1 MSTTRIELVGS
12 WYEFMKTEISQEQYE
27 RYLEHYLQHGVA
39 VDSDDDDWSELR
51 ENGEDMGLTG
61 DDAELLVNGK
71 SIQDLHNLIRKHK
84 NYAYSPK
91 CSYAFES
98 DCYYWV
104 SYDYFKGGSFSIDIE
119 KAFDFRK
126 LFFCAQELNPVAS
139 IPTLRSDSS
148 NVHIITFVSYD
159 GEVFLAEGGAEHRHS
174 KEWLIKT

>member
-27 RYLEHYLQHGVA
+27 RYLAHYRKHGVA
-39 VDSDDDDWSELR
+39 VDSDDADWSELR

-61 DDAELLVNGK
+61 DDAELLVNDDA
-71 SIQDLHNLIRKHK
+71 IQDLHNLIRKHM
-84 NYAYSPK
+84 NYAYSPN
-91 CSYAFES
+91 CSYAFEI

-104 SYDYFKGGSFSIDIE
+104 SYDYYKGGSFSIEIE
-119 KAFDFRK
+119 KPFDFRK

-139 IPTLRSDSS
+139 IPTLKSDSTS
-148 NVHIITFVSYD
+148 IHIITSLSYD
-159 GEVFLAEGGAEHRHS
+159 GEDFLADGGAEHRHS